1 MTAMATGELVV
12 DRRNDRGEVLSSIVL
27 DPWWFGV
34 EPNLA
39 VLHQVVT
46 AQLAARRRGTHSKEK
61 KKRKKKGNK

>member
-46 AQLAARRRGTHSKEK
+46 AQLAARRRGTQWEK
-61 KKRKKKGNK
+61 KKI